1 MLQMMLTYSKSQL
14 VTAAVLLAF
23 GVFLLASG
31 RGAWALFWGGNVG
44 FLFLGAG
51 ALWLFGA
58 WLNARAADRRRD

>member
-14 VTAAVLLAF
+14 VTAGVLLAF

-31 RGAWALFWGGNVG
+31 RGAWELFWGGNVG

-51 ALWLFGA
+51 GLWLFGA
-58 WLNARAADRRRD
+58 WLNASAADRRRE